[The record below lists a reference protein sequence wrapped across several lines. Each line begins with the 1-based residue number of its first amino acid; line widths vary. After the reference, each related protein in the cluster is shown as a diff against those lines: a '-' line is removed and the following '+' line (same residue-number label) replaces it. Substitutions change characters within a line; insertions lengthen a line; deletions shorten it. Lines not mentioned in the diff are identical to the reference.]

1 MIDFNHKEIK
11 DTPRVRVSLDLVQ
24 ARRQSLARLL
34 EQHRYL
40 PIANL
45 CERLGVSEATA
56 RRDLV
61 ALEREKRITR
71 TYGGA
76 LGPLDDYNQGFA
88 SFEER
93 RRRAAASKLK
103 IAHAARKLLRPG
115 STVFLD
121 AGTTLF
127 TLATLLREQPVGP
140 LICVTNSLPIAEALG
155 GQPQVEVHLLGGFF
169 LDRQSILL
177 GPGACAAVERWSF
190 DASFLG
196 AEGVSSEG
204 VWNSSPGVIEFQR
217 AILRRSAVSRLCL
230 DMLKI
235 GHTTPHLLADWTEP
249 WRLLTSAKGPR
260 LTATGIPAK
269 LQRDRIDFA

>member
-1 MIDFNHKEIK
+1 M
-11 DTPRVRVSLDLVQ
+11 RVPLHLVR

-34 EQHRYL
+34 EEHRYL
-40 PIANL
+40 PIADL

-61 ALEREKRITR
+61 ALEGEKRITR

-93 RRRAAASKLK
+93 RRRAAAAKLR
-103 IAHAARKLLRPG
+103 IARAARKLIRPG
-115 STVFLD
+115 STLFLD

-127 TLATLLREQPVGP
+127 TLAALLGREPIGP
-140 LICVTNSLPIAEALG
+140 LVCVTNSLPIAEALG
-155 GQPQVEVHLLGGFF
+155 GRPQLEVHLLGGFF

-177 GPGACAAVERWSF
+177 GPGACAAAERWRF

-196 AEGVSSEG
+196 AEGVSAEG
-204 VWNSSPGVIEFQR
+204 VWNSSPGVIDFQQ
-217 AILRRSAVSRLCL
+217 AILRRSAVSYLCL
-230 DMLKI
+230 DTLKI
-235 GHTTPHLLADWTEP
+235 GHSTPHLLADWEQP
-249 WRLLTSAKGPR
+249 WRLLTSAKAAR
-260 LTATGIPAK
+260 LSTAGIPPK
-269 LQRDRIDFA
+269 LQRARVDFA